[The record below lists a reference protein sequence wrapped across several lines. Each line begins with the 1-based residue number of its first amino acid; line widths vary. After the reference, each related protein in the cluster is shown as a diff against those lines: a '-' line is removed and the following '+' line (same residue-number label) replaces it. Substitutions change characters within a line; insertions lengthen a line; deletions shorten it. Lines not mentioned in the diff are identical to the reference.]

1 MLVSDE
7 IIKVLEYLCSKIG
20 ITIDWTNNNVLP
32 YIEQI
37 CAKFIKWEIATS
49 VTWIALAIASTVIV
63 FLIRKSII
71 ASDKDYTFYD
81 DLVFFVNLAFYGALF
96 VSIIV
101 IGEQAFDIVECCTF
115 PEKTIYDYVQSMIA
129 NSRR

>member
-49 VTWIALAIASTVIV
+49 VTWIALAIASTVVV
-63 FLIRKSII
+63 FLVGKSVL
-71 ASDKDYTFYD
+71 AHNKDYILYE
-81 DLVFFVNLAFYGALF
+81 DLVFFVNLISYGALF

-101 IGEQAFDIVECCTF
+101 IGKQAFDIVKCCTF
-115 PEKTIYDYVQSMIA
+115 PEKAIYDYVQSMIA